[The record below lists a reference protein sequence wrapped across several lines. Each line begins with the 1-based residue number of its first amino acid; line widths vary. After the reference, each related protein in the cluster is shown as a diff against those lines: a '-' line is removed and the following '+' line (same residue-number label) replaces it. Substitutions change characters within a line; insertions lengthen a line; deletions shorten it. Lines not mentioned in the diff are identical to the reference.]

1 MSTTNRAGIRYG
13 FTMQAQQGSTGAH
26 IFNATGT
33 RSGLLPATFL
43 ESDCLA
49 AIKLMRRL
57 TICGTYR
64 FVTQISATPT
74 NNADSFNSLG
84 HSCSRQLTPLPST
97 RHKNSRPHSHSV
109 TLTKGACG
117 TMVQGWHP
125 RVLRLC
131 HQAAYFRSQ
140 MLLSLKLAALI
151 IELSTYSKAQLLP
164 VGQKL
169 KIRLTCLFLGCRV

>member
-13 FTMQAQQGSTGAH
+13 FTMQAQQGSTRAH

-33 RSGLLPATFL
+33 RSGHCQHCS

-49 AIKLMRRL
+49 AIKLIRRL
-57 TICGTYR
+57 TICGAYR
-64 FVTQISATPT
+64 FVAQLSATRT
-74 NNADSFNSLG
+74 KNVNSFNSLA

-97 RHKNSRPHSHSV
+97 GHNNYRPHSHSV

-151 IELSTYSKAQLLP
+151 IELRTYSKAQLLP
-164 VGQKL
+164 IGQKL
-169 KIRLTCLFLGCRV
+169 KIRLTCLLLGCRV